1 MHTREEGSSN
11 EGDLVHDKEDDGTPL
26 LFKAPCSVTLDFFIP
41 GARVTDIEAR
51 AAGLGSEAN
60 VEGSD
65 ARVSRE
71 LDGGVDVLLLKK
83 ETNML
88 DDGPERPRFA
98 TARRAT

>member
-11 EGDLVHDKEDDGTPL
+11 EGDLVHDKEDDGAPL
-26 LFKAPCSVTLDFFIP
+26 PFKAPCSVAFDFFLPGP
-41 GARVTDIEAR
+41 GARDTEAR

-71 LDGGVDVLLLKK
+71 LDGGVYVLLLKK

-88 DDGPERPRFA
+88 DSALERLRFA
-98 TARRAT
+98 TASRAT

>member
-1 MHTREEGSSN
+1 MA
-11 EGDLVHDKEDDGTPL
+11 LVL
-26 LFKAPCSVTLDFFIP
+26 
-41 GARVTDIEAR
+41 
-51 AAGLGSEAN
+51 N

-71 LDGGVDVLLLKK
+71 LDGGVYVLLLKK

-88 DDGPERPRFA
+88 DDGLERPRFA